1 LNRSISNIISLAGWG
16 LLLGLVLMAALSLG
30 WELMAWQNFGYRW
43 LHDLIG
49 IGSTI
54 DHYGP
59 LNLSHPNFHLTS
71 VDERVRLFA
80 GIVRAI
86 HHQGAGLQALEYFGT
101 DGQRIG
107 LLLTEAEL
115 IHLQDVARLVN
126 WVRPVGWVAAGLAL
140 ISSIWIA
147 VLGKQ
152 LSGRKL
158 LVVAS
163 IWGGLIVLGFL
174 LFGAKAVFYWLH
186 TVVFPAGHQW
196 FFYYEES
203 LMSMMMQAPDLF
215 GAIAMVWGLLTL
227 VIMIIWYRLLHR
239 SQASYYL

>member
-1 LNRSISNIISLAGWG
+1 MNRSLFNVSGNVIGLSGWG
-16 LLLGLVLMAALSLG
+16 LLLGLVLMAALSVG

-43 LHDLIG
+43 LHELIG
-49 IGSTI
+49 IGATI

-80 GIVRAI
+80 GIVEAI

-107 LLLTEAEL
+107 LLLTKAEL
-115 IHLQDVARLVN
+115 IHLHDVARLVS
-126 WVRPVGWVAAGLAL
+126 WFRPVGWVAAGLAL
-140 ISSIWIA
+140 ISSIWI
-147 VLGKQ
+147 VVSGKQ
-152 LSGRKL
+152 LSGRKW

-163 IWGGLIVLGFL
+163 FWVGLISLVLL
-174 LFGAKAVFYWLH
+174 LFGAKAAFYWLH

-215 GAIAMVWGLLTL
+215 GAIALVWALLTL
-227 VIMIIWYRLLHR
+227 VIMTSWYRLLRR
-239 SQASYYL
+239 S